1 MIKIRQLGA
10 IIAGIV
16 LITVLPSAYGQS
28 RVDLDKIAAS
38 QGEASPLVYTTSD
51 KEIPLIH
58 PGDFYNEKECTVRK
72 GLPNFYSK
80 IKKGQEVTVAFIGG
94 SITQGEYCYR
104 LQTTQ
109 YMENT
114 YSGVRFKWINAGVS
128 GTGTDLGAFRI
139 REQVLQYN
147 PDLIFIEF
155 AVNGGYP
162 DGMEGMIRK
171 IRKENPSTDICLIYT
186 IYTGQIVAYQKGD
199 VPQVI
204 KKLEDIAAHYQIPS
218 IHLGMEAAKLEKE
231 GKLLW
236 KGSKETAAGKI
247 LFSNDGV
254 HPIADGGNL
263 YAAAIARG
271 LKKIQKE
278 NTPFQV
284 RPLPDPLIGAE
295 WKEAEMYI
303 PSQIVSFDRSWKE
316 INTSDNPSLKKFS
329 GWFDTLM
336 TSAKEGASFSFGFE
350 GDMFG
355 LFDIGGPE
363 VGQVEILI
371 DGKLVQLKEIATKG
385 FHLYEANDRIGSYT
399 LNRFNSWCNNRYR
412 GQYDVIKLEKGIH
425 QVTVRISSEKADKK
439 KILGNGKQDDIM
451 EYPEKYNQSVVY
463 LGRILLRGKPIQC
476 NPIKGVPKL
485 VQQLKWDQKMRR
497 YEKADSIN
505 PPAKNV
511 ILFVGSSTI
520 ENWKS
525 LEKDFPQK
533 TVLNRGVS
541 GTKTIDLINYKD
553 RLITPY
559 RPKQIFVY
567 EGDNDIGY
575 KWSPEEILDQIKK
588 LFSILRKEKPDAEI
602 IFISIKPSVR
612 RMKDK
617 DRIEKTNALIKEF
630 AEQQSNT
637 SYADVYN
644 AMLTANGDLF
654 PEHYREDGLHL
665 TAEGYAVWKKVISQ
679 FIK

>member
-1 MIKIRQLGA
+1 MIKIRQLGT
-10 IIAGIV
+10 IIAGIL

-28 RVDLDKIAAS
+28 RADLDKIAAS
-38 QGEASPLVYTTSD
+38 QGGASSLLFTTED

-109 YMENT
+109 YMENAF
-114 YSGVRFKWINAGVS
+114 SGVRFKWINAGVS

-171 IRKENPSTDICLIYT
+171 IIKENPYTDICLIYT
-186 IYTGQIVAYQKGD
+186 IYTGQTAFYQKGD
-199 VPQVI
+199 IPQVI
-204 KKLEDIAAHYQIPS
+204 KRLEDIAAHYQVPS
-218 IHLGMEAAKLEKE
+218 IHLGMEVAELEKE
-231 GKLLW
+231 GQLLW

-278 NTPFQV
+278 NTSSQV
-284 RPLPDPLIGAE
+284 CPLPDPLIGAE
-295 WKEAEMYI
+295 WEEAEMYV
-303 PSQIVSFDRSWKE
+303 PSQIASFDRSWKE
-316 INTSDNPSLKKFS
+316 INTSENPSLKKFS

-336 TSAKEGASFSFGFE
+336 TSGKEGASFSFGFE

-363 VGQVEILI
+363 VGQVEMLI

-385 FHLYEANDRIGSYT
+385 FHLYEANDRMGSYT

-412 GQYDVIKLEKGIH
+412 GQYDVIKLERGIH
-425 QVTVRISSEKADKK
+425 QVTVRISSEKADKR

-505 PPAKNV
+505 PPAKDV

-553 RLITPY
+553 RLIAPY

-630 AEQQSNT
+630 AGQQSNT